1 MKKIGLSETEWKL
14 MDELW
19 EEPPK
24 TITQLTRALEEDTG
38 WGKNVIITMLKRL
51 EAKGAVRHEEG
62 ERAKQFYP
70 AVSREDTALEETR
83 GFLNRVY
90 SGSLGLMVDAM
101 VNSGSLSKS
110 DIEELY
116 DILQKAEEETADA
129 PQQPEP
135 ASVSSGDAED
145 DPFDAIFNIFNKR
158 Q

>member
-101 VNSGSLSKS
+101 VNSRSLS
-110 DIEELY
+110 DREIEELKE
-116 DILQKAEEETADA
+116 ILKKA
-129 PQQPEP
+129 
-135 ASVSSGDAED
+135 AEGR
-145 DPFDAIFNIFNKR
+145 NG
-158 Q
+158 

>member
-101 VNSGSLSKS
+101 VNSRSLS
-110 DIEELY
+110 DREIEELKE
-116 DILQKAEEETADA
+116 ILKKAKE
-129 PQQPEP
+129 
-135 ASVSSGDAED
+135 GR
-145 DPFDAIFNIFNKR
+145 NG
-158 Q
+158 

>member
-14 MDELW
+14 MDALW

-24 TITQLTRALEEDTG
+24 TITQLTKALEEDTG

-90 SGSLGLMVDAM
+90 NGSLGLMVDAM
-101 VNSGSLSKS
+101 VNSRSLS
-110 DIEELY
+110 DREIEELKES
-116 DILQKAEEETADA
+116 LNKAEE
-129 PQQPEP
+129 
-135 ASVSSGDAED
+135 GR
-145 DPFDAIFNIFNKR
+145 NG
-158 Q
+158 

>member
-51 EAKGAVRHEEG
+51 EAKGVVRHEEG

-90 SGSLGLMVDAM
+90 SGSLGMMVDAM
-101 VNSGSLSKS
+101 VNSRSLS
-110 DIEELY
+110 DREIEELKE
-116 DILQKAEEETADA
+116 ILKKAEE
-129 PQQPEP
+129 
-135 ASVSSGDAED
+135 GR
-145 DPFDAIFNIFNKR
+145 NG
-158 Q
+158 

>member
-1 MKKIGLSETEWKL
+1 MKKIGLSVSEWKL

-90 SGSLGLMVDAM
+90 SGSLGMMVDAM
-101 VNSGSLSKS
+101 VNSRSLS
-110 DIEELY
+110 DREIEELKE
-116 DILQKAEEETADA
+116 ILKKAEE
-129 PQQPEP
+129 
-135 ASVSSGDAED
+135 GR
-145 DPFDAIFNIFNKR
+145 NG
-158 Q
+158 

>member
-90 SGSLGLMVDAM
+90 SGRLGLMVDAM
-101 VNSGSLSKS
+101 VNSRSLS
-110 DIEELY
+110 DREIEELKE
-116 DILQKAEEETADA
+116 ILKKAEE
-129 PQQPEP
+129 
-135 ASVSSGDAED
+135 GR
-145 DPFDAIFNIFNKR
+145 NG
-158 Q
+158 

>member
-70 AVSREDTALEETR
+70 VVSREDTALEETR

-101 VNSGSLSKS
+101 VNSRSLS
-110 DIEELY
+110 DREIEELKG
-116 DILQKAEEETADA
+116 ILKKAEE
-129 PQQPEP
+129 
-135 ASVSSGDAED
+135 GR
-145 DPFDAIFNIFNKR
+145 NG
-158 Q
+158 

>member
-14 MDELW
+14 MDALW

-24 TITQLTRALEEDTG
+24 TITQLTKALEENTG

-70 AVSREDTALEETR
+70 AVSREDTALEEPR

-90 SGSLGLMVDAM
+90 NGSLGLMVDAM
-101 VNSGSLSKS
+101 VNSRSLS
-110 DIEELY
+110 DREIEELKE
-116 DILQKAEEETADA
+116 ILKKAKE
-129 PQQPEP
+129 
-135 ASVSSGDAED
+135 GR
-145 DPFDAIFNIFNKR
+145 NG
-158 Q
+158 

>member
-38 WGKNVIITMLKRL
+38 WGKNVIITILKRL

-101 VNSGSLSKS
+101 VNSRSLS
-110 DIEELY
+110 DREIEELKE
-116 DILQKAEEETADA
+116 ILKKAEE
-129 PQQPEP
+129 
-135 ASVSSGDAED
+135 GR
-145 DPFDAIFNIFNKR
+145 NG
-158 Q
+158 

>member
-90 SGSLGLMVDAM
+90 SGSLGMMVDAM
-101 VNSGSLSKS
+101 VNSRSLS
-110 DIEELY
+110 DREIEELKE
-116 DILQKAEEETADA
+116 ILKKAEE
-129 PQQPEP
+129 
-135 ASVSSGDAED
+135 GR
-145 DPFDAIFNIFNKR
+145 NG
-158 Q
+158 

>member
-51 EAKGAVRHEEG
+51 EAKGAVCHVEG

-101 VNSGSLSKS
+101 VNSRSLS
-110 DIEELY
+110 DREIEELKE
-116 DILQKAEEETADA
+116 ILKKAEE
-129 PQQPEP
+129 
-135 ASVSSGDAED
+135 GR
-145 DPFDAIFNIFNKR
+145 NG
-158 Q
+158 

>member
-51 EAKGAVRHEEG
+51 EAKGAVRHAEG

-101 VNSGSLSKS
+101 VNSRSLS
-110 DIEELY
+110 DREIEELKE
-116 DILQKAEEETADA
+116 ILKKAEE
-129 PQQPEP
+129 
-135 ASVSSGDAED
+135 GR
-145 DPFDAIFNIFNKR
+145 NG
-158 Q
+158 

>member
-101 VNSGSLSKS
+101 VNSRSLS
-110 DIEELY
+110 DREIEELKG
-116 DILQKAEEETADA
+116 ILKKAEE
-129 PQQPEP
+129 
-135 ASVSSGDAED
+135 GR
-145 DPFDAIFNIFNKR
+145 NG
-158 Q
+158 

>member
-90 SGSLGLMVDAM
+90 SGRRHGEQPVALG
-101 VNSGSLSKS
+101 
-110 DIEELY
+110 
-116 DILQKAEEETADA
+116 
-129 PQQPEP
+129 P
-135 ASVSSGDAED
+135 GDRGTERD
-145 DPFDAIFNIFNKR
+145 SEKGGGGTEWLKL
-158 Q
+158 

>member
-101 VNSGSLSKS
+101 VNSRSISLSAS
-110 DIEELY
+110 L
-116 DILQKAEEETADA
+116 TAR
-129 PQQPEP
+129 
-135 ASVSSGDAED
+135 ASSRSRPMNASMA
-145 DPFDAIFNIFNKR
+145 FDTIITHLSAMV
-158 Q
+158 

>member
-62 ERAKQFYP
+62 ERAKQCYP

-101 VNSGSLSKS
+101 VNSRSLS
-110 DIEELY
+110 DREIEELKE
-116 DILQKAEEETADA
+116 ILKKAEE
-129 PQQPEP
+129 
-135 ASVSSGDAED
+135 GR
-145 DPFDAIFNIFNKR
+145 NG
-158 Q
+158 

>member
-101 VNSGSLSKS
+101 VNSRSLS
-110 DIEELY
+110 DRENEELTG
-116 DILQKAEEETADA
+116 ILKKAEEGRT
-129 PQQPEP
+129 
-135 ASVSSGDAED
+135 G
-145 DPFDAIFNIFNKR
+145 
-158 Q
+158 

>member
-1 MKKIGLSETEWKL
+1 MKKISLSETEWKL

-101 VNSGSLSKS
+101 VNSRSLS
-110 DIEELY
+110 DREIEELKE
-116 DILQKAEEETADA
+116 ILKKAEE
-129 PQQPEP
+129 
-135 ASVSSGDAED
+135 GR
-145 DPFDAIFNIFNKR
+145 NG
-158 Q
+158 

>member
-14 MDELW
+14 MDALW

-24 TITQLTRALEEDTG
+24 TITQLTKALEEGTG

-90 SGSLGLMVDAM
+90 NGSLGLMVDAM
-101 VNSGSLSKS
+101 VNSRSLS
-110 DIEELY
+110 DREIEELKE
-116 DILQKAEEETADA
+116 ILKKAEE
-129 PQQPEP
+129 
-135 ASVSSGDAED
+135 GR
-145 DPFDAIFNIFNKR
+145 NG
-158 Q
+158 

>member
-90 SGSLGLMVDAM
+90 NGSLGLMVDAM
-101 VNSGSLSKS
+101 VNSRSLS
-110 DIEELY
+110 DREIEELKG
-116 DILQKAEEETADA
+116 ILKKAEE
-129 PQQPEP
+129 
-135 ASVSSGDAED
+135 GR
-145 DPFDAIFNIFNKR
+145 NG
-158 Q
+158 

>member
-70 AVSREDTALEETR
+70 AVSREDTAQEETR

-101 VNSGSLSKS
+101 VNSRSLS
-110 DIEELY
+110 DREIEELKE
-116 DILQKAEEETADA
+116 ILKKAEE
-129 PQQPEP
+129 
-135 ASVSSGDAED
+135 GR
-145 DPFDAIFNIFNKR
+145 NG
-158 Q
+158 

>member
-1 MKKIGLSETEWKL
+1 MKKFGLSETEWKL

-83 GFLNRVY
+83 GCLNRVY

-101 VNSGSLSKS
+101 VNSRSLS
-110 DIEELY
+110 DREIEELKG
-116 DILQKAEEETADA
+116 ILKKAEE
-129 PQQPEP
+129 
-135 ASVSSGDAED
+135 GR
-145 DPFDAIFNIFNKR
+145 NG
-158 Q
+158 